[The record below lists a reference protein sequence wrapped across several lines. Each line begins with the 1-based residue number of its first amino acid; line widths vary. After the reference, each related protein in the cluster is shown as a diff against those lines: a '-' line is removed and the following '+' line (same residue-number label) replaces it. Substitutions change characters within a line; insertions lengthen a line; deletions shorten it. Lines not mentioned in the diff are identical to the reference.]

1 MSHKYDSVFIC
12 KILISN
18 EPTVK
23 TVLRHFRII
32 SERKKESRIKVET
45 SVLRWPYFQFGLS
58 NNYGANFYT
67 WEFEKGCACCFWI
80 VDSCNSNRQLRVS
93 FVCGSPIYNE
103 CIIFICCIEIE
114 LNKIIRIHSKTNL
127 FSFKI
132 SLLNSAYIL
141 YLEHVGKPSTV

>member
-1 MSHKYDSVFIC
+1 MIYAKFNFLVISLTETKCQTFILKVRSIDLISGWIFEMSHKYDSVFIC

-23 TVLRHFRII
+23 TVFRHFRII

-67 WEFEKGCACCFWI
+67 WEFKKGCACIFWI
-80 VDSCNSNRQLRVS
+80 VDPCSSNRRLRPGSNLRVS
-93 FVCGSPIYNE
+93 F
-103 CIIFICCIEIE
+103 
-114 LNKIIRIHSKTNL
+114 
-127 FSFKI
+127 
-132 SLLNSAYIL
+132 
-141 YLEHVGKPSTV
+141 